1 VRKELRNRV
10 LAFNRARAADRE
22 AAEDLAKLLTMLP
35 PGAMKQIVQDA
46 DGAAILERYGVGE
59 E

>member
-1 VRKELRNRV
+1 MRKELRNRV
-10 LAFNRARAADRE
+10 LAFNRARAADRK

-35 PGAMKQIVQDA
+35 PGAMKQIVQDE
-46 DGAAILERYGVGE
+46 DGAAILEKYGVGE